1 MLIASETIELTCFL
15 LDELPY
21 LGEAAN
27 GEFAGEES
35 ASEVNLPMKNLPV
48 ANLLV
53 VLEVDQSSRS
63 LADYGSPGACSLSI
77 LELLRSSQ
85 AHNASRW
92 QHPGEHVFDLKRVAD
107 AFEHSVF
114 NTGSDFRS
122 LPSEPK
128 VPQ

>member
-27 GEFAGEES
+27 GEFACEES
-35 ASEVNLPMKNLPV
+35 ASEEPASEVNLPMENLPV

-77 LELLRSSQ
+77 LELFCDHLGHTMPPDDNIL
-85 AHNASRW
+85 A
-92 QHPGEHVFDLKRVAD
+92 
-107 AFEHSVF
+107 
-114 NTGSDFRS
+114 NTF
-122 LPSEPK
+122 LI
-128 VPQ
+128 